1 MVPSTNSRLFSTI
14 VEYKCRPGYYVN
26 PNTPAQYNAL
36 WIECRE
42 TKIWNFTGSIPDCAR
57 KRLLS
62 TTALRGFIPAF
73 LVANSDV
80 NKDWPCKDKDKD
92 QAYKDQDKD
101 KDKDLNL
108 VLKESLRT
116 TTSLTVTYWQ
126 LQLNLQ
132 SLSSNNNEHKVI
144 VGKRRSGST
153 PALLT

>member
-101 KDKDLNL
+101 KDLTCKDKDKDLNL
-108 VLKESLRT
+108 VLKD
-116 TTSLTVTYWQ
+116 
-126 LQLNLQ
+126 ND
-132 SLSSNNNEHKVI
+132 KD
-144 VGKRRSGST
+144 
-153 PALLT
+153 